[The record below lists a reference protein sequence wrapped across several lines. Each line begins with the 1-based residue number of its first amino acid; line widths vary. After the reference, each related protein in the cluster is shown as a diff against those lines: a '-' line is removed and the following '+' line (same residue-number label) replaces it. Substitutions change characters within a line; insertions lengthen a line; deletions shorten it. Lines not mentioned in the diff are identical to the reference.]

1 MAPHARLYFA
11 TYHMIVF
18 SLHLV
23 CWFEVYAFVLFLQSS
38 VPASCDDVMC
48 TQQISLVLGDSLHS
62 ICLWR
67 SCCSAW
73 QHPRR
78 HGATHV
84 SKGWVSV
91 SVTRNIGCHNDIRG
105 ANHRPGYGM
114 IWISLFIFTSTSL
127 YVFKIETLNSWVNS
141 RRWVWSR
148 KWCLYSVAC
157 KPL

>member
-1 MAPHARLYFA
+1 MLIRS
-11 TYHMIVF
+11 I
-18 SLHLV
+18 
-23 CWFEVYAFVLFLQSS
+23 CICFVLAIFSS
-38 VPASCDDVMC
+38 CVMWRCDVY

-105 ANHRPGYGM
+105 ANHRPGYGYHY
-114 IWISLFIFTSTSL
+114 SFLVIFASTSL

-157 KPL
+157 NHCKSLCFFIMILLHPPLSFP